1 MSSPERERRRDKRL
15 QLALPVRFSN
25 QGEDSLSQI
34 LGMTRN
40 VSSGGVYFEAPRGHV
55 EAGDVVWLRI
65 GVQSRDAEDD
75 FSELTL
81 VGSGVVR
88 RVEPLSSGEY
98 PEEVAP
104 EGISGVAL
112 QFQQRPTI
120 RLRSLERFLKAN
132 DEK

>member
-1 MSSPERERRRDKRL
+1 MSSSERERRRDKRL

-25 QGEDSLSQI
+25 QGADSLSQI
-34 LGMTRN
+34 PGMTRN

-55 EAGDVVWLRI
+55 ESGDVVWLRI

-88 RVEPLSSGEY
+88 RVEPLSSDEY
-98 PEEVAP
+98 PEEINP
-104 EGISGVAL
+104 GGLSGIAL

-120 RLRSLERFLKAN
+120 RLRSLERFLRN
-132 DEK
+132 DAEH